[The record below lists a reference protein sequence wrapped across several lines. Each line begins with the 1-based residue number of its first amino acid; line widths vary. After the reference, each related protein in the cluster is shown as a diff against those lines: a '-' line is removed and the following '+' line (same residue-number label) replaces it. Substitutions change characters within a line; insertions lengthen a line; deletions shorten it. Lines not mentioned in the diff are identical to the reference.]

1 MTTNVHEDS
10 AFTLEN
16 FLPYHL
22 HTVSLLIMQL
32 TTRRYAQE
40 LDISVA
46 EGRVLT
52 AVSSFGPLSTHE
64 IAGRT
69 RMDKAKVSRA
79 IKYLVA
85 RGWLLRDINPTDNR
99 LIMLTLTSEGRT
111 IHDAVVPII
120 TAIER
125 EIVDAIGLES
135 KAAFVDMLAKIEAKL
150 DASIL
155 LSASAPASTR

>member
-1 MTTNVHEDS
+1 MTAHEDC
-10 AFTLEN
+10 AFTLET

-22 HTVSLLIMQL
+22 HTVSSLIMQL
-32 TTRRYAQE
+32 TTRRYARE

-79 IKYLVA
+79 VKHLVA
-85 RGWLLRDINPTDNR
+85 RGWLLRDINPDDNR
-99 LIMLTLTSEGRT
+99 LIMLTLTSEGRK

-125 EIVDAIGLES
+125 EIVDAIGIAS
-135 KAAFVDMLAKIEAKL
+135 KAAFMEMLARIEAKL
-150 DASIL
+150 DESVLAT
-155 LSASAPASTR
+155 A